1 MYEILLFAHSWF
13 RWITLILFAVILFNS
28 LQGMSGGKEYLKKDK
43 TLTTSLV
50 GTLHLQLLIGLLLYF
65 VYSPI
70 TTTAMENMKMAM
82 KVGAVRYWA
91 VEHISIMIVAVI
103 VAQIGSIRVKKTS
116 VDKKKFKL
124 QAIFFSIALILIL
137 SRIPWSESARLFRF

>member
-1 MYEILLFAHSWF
+1 MYEILLFTHSWL
-13 RWITLILFAVILFNS
+13 RWVTLILFAVVLFNS
-28 LQGMSGGKEYLKKDK
+28 LGGMNGGKEYLKKDK

-70 TTTAMENMKMAM
+70 TTTAMENMKIAM

-124 QAIFFSIALILIL
+124 QTIFFGIALILIL